1 MPHRQKFRRIAN
13 SRRERLLAFSFLA
26 VLAGAVLSFGG
37 AEPASGFAAEAI
49 LLFLAACALWLH
61 SPESPRFPWPG
72 IALLSAVLALER
84 CEIRSAEY
92 PAHAEL
98 LLVAAAA
105 CAFFLATRVSETAG
119 IRRLLCGGLLAL
131 CLFEALYGLVQYL
144 TGWQQIGTYEKIA
157 YTMMATGTYINP
169 NHFAGLLEMALPLT
183 FAWSLWEF
191 ERVAAAKLP
200 DRSRDSRWPL
210 LAAMLSGEITPVF
223 ALFLFTTL
231 VLAAALLFSR
241 SRMGIFSAFIG
252 LGAVAT
258 GWIALRRKSR
268 SATSGFAAAGLIL
281 LILAGVLAAGV
292 WIGFGPVLTRFRDTE
307 SDLHSRLTLWKDAIE
322 LIRARPVWGT
332 GPGSFEDAYTLV
344 QTARS
349 GKAHRSR
356 AQRLPGVCGGV
367 GYSRG
372 CLAICAR
379 GRRARPRR
387 SGILARPPVRRVHV
401 PARLLRQRACSARA
415 QRRRFQSAHPRKRVS
430 LRHAARARLDA
441 LRESCIA
448 PRTPKLTP
456 LR

>member
-1 MPHRQKFRRIAN
+1 MPHRQNFRRIAN
-13 SRRERLLAFSFLA
+13 SRRERLLASAFLA

-49 LLFLAACALWLH
+49 LLLLAACALWLR
-61 SPESPRFPWPG
+61 SPEWPHFPWPG
-72 IALLSAVLALER
+72 VASLFAVLALER
-84 CEIRSAEY
+84 YEVRPAEY

-105 CAFFLATRVSETAG
+105 SAFFIATRVSETAG

-191 ERVAAAKLP
+191 ERVAAAKLR
-200 DRSRDSRWPL
+200 DRSRDSRWPV
-210 LAAMLSGEITPVF
+210 LAAMLSGEVAPVF
-223 ALFLFTTL
+223 ALFLFATL

-268 SATSGFAAAGLIL
+268 SATSGFAAAGLML
-281 LILAGVLAAGV
+281 LILAGVLAAGA

-307 SDLHSRLTLWKDAIE
+307 SDLPSRLTLWKDTIE
-322 LIRARPVWGT
+322 LIRAHPVWGT

-344 QTARS
+344 QAADLEKRMDH
-349 GKAHRSR
+349 AHSDYLEF
-356 AQRLPGVCGGV
+356 AEEWGIPAAALLFALVGGV
-367 GYSRG
+367 
-372 CLAICAR
+372 LAR
-379 GRRARPRR
+379 GALEFWRARPSEECMFLLGCCGSALGLLVHSVADFNLHIPANAFLFATLLGLVWTLSENLASRR
-387 SGILARPPVRRVHV
+387 E
-401 PARLLRQRACSARA
+401 RQS
-415 QRRRFQSAHPRKRVS
+415 
-430 LRHAARARLDA
+430 
-441 LRESCIA
+441 
-448 PRTPKLTP
+448 
-456 LR
+456 